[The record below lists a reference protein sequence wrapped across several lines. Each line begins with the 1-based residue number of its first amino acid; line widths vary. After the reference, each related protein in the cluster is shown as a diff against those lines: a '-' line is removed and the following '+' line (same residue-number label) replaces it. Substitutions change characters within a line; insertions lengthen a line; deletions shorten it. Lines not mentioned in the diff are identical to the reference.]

1 MLASPAYRPGVG
13 EFGRDMHN
21 SQSLVTFK
29 GFALINEMK
38 SGISLW
44 LGAVVASLVYLGFSV
59 V

>member
-21 SQSLVTFK
+21 SQSLVAFE

-38 SGISLW
+38 TGISLW
-44 LGAVVASLVYLGFSV
+44 LGAVVASLVYFGFSV